1 METQHEF
8 IQNTLSDML
17 DSTITGTVDVLKNI
31 TDPRIPAPVRVM
43 LLERLSDSWTK
54 SPVTL
59 NIPKS
64 LKDLCKYAHN
74 NADFSIKCGVVT
86 SFLLTVKNGV
96 SYGNNYN

>member
-8 IQNTLSDML
+8 IQNALTDML
-17 DSTITGTVDVLKNI
+17 DSTIKGTVDVLKNI
-31 TDPRIPAPVRVM
+31 SDPRIPAPVRIM
-43 LLERLSDSWTK
+43 LLERLSDSWNK

-59 NIPKS
+59 NVPKS

-74 NADFSIKCGVVT
+74 NADFSIKCGIVT

-96 SYGNNYN
+96 SYGNNNN

>member
-8 IQNTLSDML
+8 IQNALSDML
-17 DSTITGTVDVLKNI
+17 DSTIKGTVDVLKNI
-31 TDPRIPAPVRVM
+31 SDPRIPAPVRIM

-64 LKDLCKYAHN
+64 LKDLCKYADN
-74 NADFSIKCGVVT
+74 NADFSIKCGIVT

-96 SYGNNYN
+96 SYGNNNN

>member
-8 IQNTLSDML
+8 IQNALTDML
-17 DSTITGTVDVLKNI
+17 ESTIKGTVDVLKNI
-31 TDPRIPAPVRVM
+31 SDPRIPAPVRVM
-43 LLERLSDSWTK
+43 LLERLSDSWSK

-74 NADFSIKCGVVT
+74 NADFSIKCGIVT

-96 SYGNNYN
+96 SYGNNNN